1 MNTHKGTLLIVDDTP
16 ANLKLLFTYLST
28 YDFTVRFARNGGDA
42 LKQVALAKPDLI
54 LLDVMMS
61 EIDGFE
67 TCRRLKANE
76 ETRDIPVIFMSAL
89 TDTMDKVKG
98 FEVGA
103 VDYITKPIQQ
113 EEMLARITA
122 HLTLRNQQKLLKK
135 QQTELEQNNLELQQ
149 QNEELE
155 AFAHTVA
162 HDLKNPLNAINGY
175 MDFFLEELA
184 SDLDAEGL
192 EVLQKVEQSGWK
204 MVSIIDSLL
213 LLASSRRGD
222 VVMEPLNMGEIV
234 SQVQSRLGYMINE
247 YQGDIVIPTQWPIAQ
262 GYAPWIEEVWTNYM
276 SNALKYGGIPPR
288 LELGASHDGN
298 SHLRFW
304 VHDNG
309 QGLSHEQQNQLFV
322 PFTRI
327 GQVRVEGHGLG
338 LSIVQRIVEKCGGQV
353 GVESEVD
360 QGSRF
365 YFTLPVVG

>member
-54 LLDVMMS
+54 LLDVMMP

-67 TCRRLKANE
+67 TCSRLKANE

-89 TDTMDKVKG
+89 TDTVDKVKG

-122 HLTLRNQQKLLKK
+122 HLTLINQQKLLKK

-175 MDFFLEELA
+175 MDLFMEDFA

-192 EVLQKVEQSGWK
+192 KVLQKVEQSGWK
-204 MVSIIDSLL
+204 MVNIIDSLL
-213 LLASSRRGD
+213 LLASSRRR
-222 VVMEPLNMGEIV
+222 
-234 SQVQSRLGYMINE
+234 QCGYGTAE
-247 YQGDIVIPTQWPIAQ
+247 YGRDSFSGTKP
-262 GYAPWIEEVWTNYM
+262 
-276 SNALKYGGIPPR
+276 
-288 LELGASHDGN
+288 LELHD
-298 SHLRFW
+298 
-304 VHDNG
+304 
-309 QGLSHEQQNQLFV
+309 
-322 PFTRI
+322 
-327 GQVRVEGHGLG
+327 
-338 LSIVQRIVEKCGGQV
+338 
-353 GVESEVD
+353 
-360 QGSRF
+360 
-365 YFTLPVVG
+365 